1 MRTRRDVGFHAAL
14 TLAVAVGAPLST
26 ADFGATPASASKG
39 TVASPSAARFPIM
52 EKRFEQFVQK
62 YVDGWFAA
70 NPSWATGSGIHRY
83 DANLPDYST
92 AALVKEEKRIRAALR
107 ELATIDR
114 AKLGLATQIDYDLY
128 QRKIEND
135 LFELTEDRRYENDP
149 GQYNVGWSLDPLIS
163 QEFAPP
169 EVRLR
174 SLVGRLQETPRF
186 LAQGRRNLKRP
197 PQLFTEFA
205 IEDFPGTAQYVEA
218 TIPKAFASVKDPA
231 LWSDYEKALQAAK
244 TAMDEHVAWMK
255 ETLLPRS
262 DGSFV
267 LGEERYRKKLHYQ
280 EMVDTPLDAL
290 LEVGQRELERLE
302 ARYRAAAAKMV
313 PGGTVDDALAKARQH
328 PPKREDLVSL
338 ASAMLE
344 AQRDFCIRSGFLAM
358 PSEERCTVRPTPEF
372 AASRSFASLD
382 APGPLETVGRKGYYN
397 ITLPAADWDSART
410 AEYLKGFSRGPLS
423 SVSFHEA
430 YPGHYAHY
438 LYGPKASSLARKTAG
453 CGSFAEGWGLYVEE
467 AVLDH
472 GYGGGDPELEFGM
485 LRWALVRA
493 CRFQV
498 GIRVHT
504 KGMSLED
511 ATKLFVEHA
520 GMEPV
525 NAQREAF
532 RAAFDPTYL
541 IYTLGALQI
550 RKLRDDLKR
559 EQGTSFSLG
568 DFHATIL
575 SQGSLPV
582 ALLRRMLLKEEGA
595 SL

>member
-1 MRTRRDVGFHAAL
+1 MKARRENAARGTLALALAAAL
-14 TLAVAVGAPLST
+14 GMAALVLDAGAARAAGAP
-26 ADFGATPASASKG
+26 ADK
-39 TVASPSAARFPIM
+39 AARFPVM

-62 YVDGWFAA
+62 YVDGAFAYD
-70 NPSWATGSGIHRY
+70 PGSATAAGVHRY
-83 DANLPDYST
+83 DAKLPDYSP
-92 AALVKEEKRIRAALR
+92 AAVAKEERRIRAALQ
-107 ELATIDR
+107 ELAAIDR

-128 QRKIEND
+128 ERKIGSD
-135 LFELTEDRRYENDP
+135 LFKLTEERDYEVNP
-149 GQYNVGWSLDPLIS
+149 GAYNVGWVLDPLIS

-174 SLVGRLQETPRF
+174 SLVGRLEETPRY

-197 PQLFTEFA
+197 PKLFTEFA
-205 IEDFPGTAQYVEA
+205 IEDFPGTVEYVES
-218 TIPKAFASVKDPA
+218 TIPKAFATVKDPA
-231 LWSDYEKALQAAK
+231 LWSRYEKALKAAK
-244 TAMDEHVAWMK
+244 AATEEHVAWMK
-255 ETLLPRS
+255 GTLLPRS
-262 DGSFV
+262 DGTFV

-280 EMVDTPLDAL
+280 EMVDTPLEDL
-290 LEVGQRELERLE
+290 LQIGLRELDRLE
-302 ARYRAAAAKMV
+302 ERYRACAAKLV
-313 PGGTVDDALAKARQH
+313 PGGTVADALAKCRQN
-328 PPKREDLVSL
+328 PPKREELVSL
-338 ASAMLE
+338 ASALLE
-344 AQRDFCIRSGFLAM
+344 KQRDFCIQSKFLAM

-397 ITLPAADWDSART
+397 ITLPAADWDSTRT
-410 AEYLKGFSRGPLS
+410 AEYLKGFNPGRLS
-423 SVSFHEA
+423 SVSIHEA

-438 LYGPKASSLARKTAG
+438 LHARTAPSLARKTAG
-453 CGSFAEGWGLYVEE
+453 SGAFAEGWGLYVEE
-467 AVLDH
+467 AVLEH
-472 GYGGGDPELEFGM
+472 GYGNGDPELEFGM
-485 LRWALVRA
+485 LGWALVRA

-504 KGMSLED
+504 KGMTLEE
-511 ATKLFVEHA
+511 ATQYFVDHA

-559 EQGTSFSLG
+559 EQGDAFSLG
-568 DFHATIL
+568 EFHATML

-582 ALLRRMLLKEEGA
+582 ALLRRMLLKVEG
-595 SL
+595 SPL